1 MTYPDYLRLRARE
14 LRTERRLTLDEI
26 VERLLLPRTTIYEW
40 IKDIPLGKPRS
51 TAGQA
56 KGVAAMQAKYQ
67 RLRDEAYAQGAAEFE
82 TLAADPTFRDFVV
95 LYIAEGGKR
104 NRNRVQICNSDPR
117 VVTLSARWMAALTT
131 KPLTY
136 SIQYHA
142 DQDLDELRSQWG
154 RLLEIDGA
162 TIVMQRKSNSGQL
175 SGRTRRSELGVLTV
189 TVHDTALRSRL
200 QAWIDHVKEGDW
212 RLHSS

>member
-1 MTYPDYLRLRARE
+1 M
-14 LRTERRLTLDEI
+14 TLDEL
-26 VERLLLPRTTIYEW
+26 VERLVLPRTTIYEW
-40 IKDIPLGKPRS
+40 IKDLPLGKPRS

-67 RLRDEAYAQGAAEFE
+67 RLREEAYALGAAEFE

-117 VVTLSARWMAALTT
+117 VVTLSARWMATLTT

-142 DQDLDELRSQWG
+142 DQDLRPVSCPLLDLRC
-154 RLLEIDGA
+154 I
-162 TIVMQRKSNSGQL
+162 TIVAPSIPRSRPHCDRS
-175 SGRTRRSELGVLTV
+175 SSTWRSELGVLTV
-189 TVHDTALRSRL
+189 TLHDTALRSRL
-200 QAWIDHVKEGDW
+200 QAW

>member
-1 MTYPDYLRLRARE
+1 MAYPEYLRLRARE
-14 LRTERRLTLDEI
+14 LRVEKRLTLDEL
-26 VERLLLPRTTIYEW
+26 VERLALPRTTVYEW
-40 IKDIPLGKPRS
+40 IKDLPLGKPRS

-67 RLRDEAYAQGAAEFE
+67 RLREEAYALGAAEFE

-117 VVTLSARWMAALTT
+117 VVMLSARWMAALTA
-131 KPLTY
+131 KPLIY

-154 RLLEIDGA
+154 RLLGIDGA

-175 SGRTRRSELGVLTV
+175 TGRLWRSELGVLTV
-189 TVHDTALRSRL
+189 TVCDTALRSRL
-200 QAWIDHVKEGDW
+200 QAWIDHVKEHDW
-212 RLHSS
+212 RLHCA

>member
-1 MTYPDYLRLRARE
+1 MAYPEYLRLRARE
-14 LRTERRLTLDEI
+14 LRVQRRMTLDEI
-26 VERLLLPRTTIYEW
+26 VERLVLPRTTIYEW
-40 IKDIPLGKPRS
+40 IKDLPLGKPRS

-67 RLRDEAYAQGAAEFE
+67 RLREEAYALGAAECE
-82 TLAADPTFRDFVV
+82 TLAAQPTFRDFVV

-131 KPLTY
+131 KPLMY

-142 DQDLDELRSQWG
+142 DQDLDELRSKWG
-154 RLLEIDGA
+154 RLLGIDGA
-162 TIVMQRKSNSGQL
+162 TIVMQRKSSSGQL
-175 SGRTRRSELGVLTV
+175 TGRSWRSELGVLTV

-200 QAWIDHVKEGDW
+200 QAWIDHVKEHDW
-212 RLHSS
+212 RLHCA